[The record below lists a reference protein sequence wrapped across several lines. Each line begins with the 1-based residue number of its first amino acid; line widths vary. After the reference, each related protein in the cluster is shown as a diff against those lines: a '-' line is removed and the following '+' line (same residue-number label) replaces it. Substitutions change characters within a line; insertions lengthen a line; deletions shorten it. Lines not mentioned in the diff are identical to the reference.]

1 MYSHLQLV
9 HKRLGVQTL
18 GLMVEMENQAFE
30 KRLLIFLPLL
40 LSCLRLCKF
49 GESEA
54 DEMDTQELDVAVYS
68 GDGLEMETSGTAT
81 QSSMFTNGEGEKEED
96 EEGEKEE
103 DGEGEKEE
111 DKEEEREERS
121 GNKAAA
127 LDHLLFSTLS
137 TLEKICD
144 ACSVIRV
151 PSYCDHMNHLWG
163 T

>member
-18 GLMVEMENQAFE
+18 GLMVEVESQAFE
-30 KRLLIFLPLL
+30 KRLLMFLPLL

-54 DEMDTQELDVAVYS
+54 EEMDTQELDVAVYS
-68 GDGLEMETSGTAT
+68 GAVTQRDGLEMETSGTST
-81 QSSMFTNGEGEKEED
+81 QSNWFSNGEGEKEED

-103 DGEGEKEE
+103 D
-111 DKEEEREERS
+111 KEEEGEERS

-137 TLEKICD
+137 TLEKICGT
-144 ACSVIRV
+144 CSVIRV

>member
-18 GLMVEMENQAFE
+18 GLMVEVESQAFE
-30 KRLLIFLPLL
+30 KRLLMFLPLL

-54 DEMDTQELDVAVYS
+54 EEMDTQELDVAVYS

-81 QSSMFTNGEGEKEED
+81 QSSMFSNGEGEKEE
-96 EEGEKEE
+96 GEKEE
-103 DGEGEKEE
+103 DEEGEKEE

-127 LDHLLFSTLS
+127 LDHLLFSTLL
-137 TLEKICD
+137 TLEKICG

-163 T
+163 M

>member
-18 GLMVEMENQAFE
+18 GLMVEVESQAFE
-30 KRLLIFLPLL
+30 KRLLMFLPLL

-54 DEMDTQELDVAVYS
+54 EEMDTQELDVAVYS

-81 QSSMFTNGEGEKEED
+81 QSSVFTN
-96 EEGEKEE
+96 
-103 DGEGEKEE
+103 GEGEKEE
-111 DKEEEREERS
+111 DKEEEREEDKEEEREERP

-127 LDHLLFSTLS
+127 LDHLLFSTLL
-137 TLEKICD
+137 TLEKICG

-151 PSYCDHMNHLWG
+151 PSYCDHMSHLWG
-163 T
+163 M

>member
-1 MYSHLQLV
+1 M
-9 HKRLGVQTL
+9 QTL
-18 GLMVEMENQAFE
+18 GLMVEVESQAFE
-30 KRLLIFLPLL
+30 KRLLMFLPLL

-54 DEMDTQELDVAVYS
+54 EEMDTQELDVAVYS

-81 QSSMFTNGEGEKEED
+81 QSSMFSNGEGEKEED

-103 DGEGEKEE
+103 DGEGEKEEDEEGEKEE

-137 TLEKICD
+137 TLEKICGT
-144 ACSVIRV
+144 CSVIRV

-163 T
+163 M